1 MLIRKEIVKK
11 KLQMEIDLL
20 KKKNCELEVHIENIK
35 QQTPKRSNNQD
46 KKKKKNEIQ
55 FSLKPITEAQKL
67 D

>member
-20 KKKNCELEVHIENIK
+20 KKKNCELEVHIEKIK

-46 KKKKKNEIQ
+46 KKKKKMKFN
-55 FSLKPITEAQKL
+55 FH
-67 D
+67 

>member
-1 MLIRKEIVKK
+1 MLIRTEIVKK

-20 KKKNCELEVHIENIK
+20 KKKDCELEVHIEKIK

-46 KKKKKNEIQ
+46 KKKKNEIQ

>member
-20 KKKNCELEVHIENIK
+20 KKKDCELEVHIEKIK

-46 KKKKKNEIQ
+46 KKKKNEIQ